1 MKRHLL
7 RALLLAVLLWPA
19 ALHSQAPVREDA
31 GFQAQPSQDRASWPA
46 YRPGQILV
54 KFHPQTPHQDR
65 LRALGT
71 QDLIVLEDLPDLQLQ
86 RVAAPEGQEHQ
97 IVEALNNDPRVEYAE
112 LDYAVHATITPN
124 DDYFHLQWGPVKIQ
138 APAAWDEATGGSDV
152 IIAIIDTGVDLDHP
166 DLNDK
171 IVPGWDYVNDDSL
184 AQDDHGHGTHVAG
197 IAAAET
203 NNLQGVAGVSWG
215 ARIMPLKVLNREGN
229 GYYSDVAQGV
239 LYACNHGAKIINL
252 SLGGS
257 EPSST
262 LEDALEQAYAQGCF
276 IVSAAGNDGHMG
288 VDYPAMYPEAI
299 AVAAT
304 DRYDQRAYFSDY
316 GPEIELAAPGVDI
329 YSTLWKPGEHTYGW
343 KQGTSMSTPHVAG
356 LAAIMWSVCPG
367 MTNADLRSVMEDT
380 AKDLGAP
387 GWDQYYGYGRIDAE
401 KAVEATDPAPI
412 LSASTNEMVF
422 LADATWRPWPQ
433 RVLVGNAA
441 PCGTLEWS
449 ASGDE
454 DWLEADPHEGQASS
468 LQPGEVMVSVVS
480 VDESGL
486 SMGNTYYATLTVDS
500 DTLGVQEGP
509 QQISVKFLYSDTPL
523 LRTFLPLSS
532 AN

>member
-7 RALLLAVLLWPA
+7 HTLLLAFLLWPA
-19 ALHSQAPVREDA
+19 ALHSQAPVRDNP
-31 GFQAQPSQDRASWPA
+31 GFQAQPSQDRASWPP

-54 KFHPQTPHQDR
+54 KFYPQTPQQDR
-65 LRALGT
+65 LRALDT
-71 QDLIVLEDLPDLQLQ
+71 HDLPVLEDLPGLQLQ
-86 RVAAPEGQEHQ
+86 RVAAPEGQEFQ
-97 IVEALNNDPRVEYAE
+97 IVEALVNDPRVEYAE
-112 LDYAVHATITPN
+112 LDYAVHATLIPN
-124 DDYFHLQWGPVKIQ
+124 DSYFHLQWGPVKIQ

-152 IIAIIDTGVDLDHP
+152 IIAIIDTGVDLNHP
-166 DLNDK
+166 DLDGK
-171 IVPGWDYVNDDSL
+171 IVPGWDYVNDDSV

-197 IAAAET
+197 IAAAEA

-215 ARIMPLKVLNREGN
+215 ARIMPLKVLDSKGN
-229 GYYSDVAQGV
+229 GYYSNVAQGV

-257 EPSST
+257 EWSST
-262 LEDALEQAYAQGCF
+262 LEDALEQAYAQGCLT
-276 IVSAAGNDGHMG
+276 VAAAGNDGHNR
-288 VDYPAMYPEAI
+288 VDYPARYAEAM

-316 GPEIELAAPGVDI
+316 GPEIELAAPGVEI

-343 KQGTSMSTPHVAG
+343 KQGTSMSTPYAAG
-356 LAAIMWSVCPG
+356 LAAVVWSACPE
-367 MTNADLRSVMEDT
+367 MTNADLRGMLQGT

-401 KAVEATDPAPI
+401 KAVEAAGPAPI
-412 LSASTNEMVF
+412 LSVNREQIIF
-422 LADATWRPWPQ
+422 LADATWGPWPQ
-433 RVLVGNAA
+433 TILVGNAS

-449 ASGDE
+449 ASEDE
-454 DWLEADPHEGQASS
+454 AWLDADPDEGQASS
-468 LQPGEVMVSVVS
+468 SQPGEVVVS
-480 VDESGL
+480 VDESEL
-486 SMGNTYYATLTVDS
+486 STGNTYNAVITIGS
-500 DTLGVQEGP
+500 DTLGVQESP
-509 QQISVKFLYSDTPL
+509 QQVSVKFVYSDTPL

>member
-31 GFQAQPSQDRASWPA
+31 GSQAQPSQDRASWPA

-54 KFHPQTPHQDR
+54 KFRPQTPQQDR

-71 QDLIVLEDLPDLQLQ
+71 QDLPVLEDLPDLQLQ

-112 LDYAVHATITPN
+112 LDYAVHATIIPN
-124 DDYFHLQWGPVKIQ
+124 DSHFGLQWGPVKIQ

-152 IIAIIDTGVDLDHP
+152 IIAIIDTGVDLNHP

-171 IVPGWDYVNDDSL
+171 IVPGWDFVNNDSL

-203 NNLQGVAGVSWG
+203 NNQQGVAGVSWG
-215 ARIMPLKVLNREGN
+215 ARIMPIKVLNREGN
-229 GYYSDVAQGV
+229 GFYSDVAQGV

-257 EPSST
+257 EPSNT
-262 LEDALEQAYAQGCF
+262 LEDALAQAYAQGCL
-276 IVSAAGNDGHMG
+276 IAAAAGNDGQSS
-288 VDYPAMYPEAI
+288 VDCPARYPAAI

-329 YSTLWKPGEHTYGW
+329 FSTLWTRSSHTYGW

-356 LAAIMWSVCPG
+356 LAAIVWSVCPG
-367 MTNADLRSVMEDT
+367 MSNTDLRSVMENT

-401 KAVEATDPAPI
+401 KAVEAAGPPPI
-412 LSASTNEMVF
+412 LSVSTEQMVF
-422 LADATWRPWPQ
+422 LADATWGPLPQ
-433 RVLVGNAA
+433 TLLVGNAA

-454 DWLEADPHEGQASS
+454 AWLDADPGEGQASLS
-468 LQPGEVMVSVVS
+468 QPGEVAVS
-480 VDESGL
+480 VDKSGL
-486 SMGNTYYATLTVDS
+486 STGTTYNAMVTVGS
-500 DTLGVQEGP
+500 DTLGVQESP
-509 QQISVKFLYSDTPL
+509 QQVSVKFVYSDSDTPL